1 VPIHPI
7 VSTVLRYGGVAL
19 LGLIAAIGVNVVADR
34 VAGDEEPP
42 LRGDQCAA
50 CRETLPAGRWLPLA
64 EWWAFH
70 GRCPRCGAR
79 LPLRRAGVQ
88 VALTLA
94 FPLLLAHVT
103 SAGTHVR
110 IAPAAYFIIDALLL
124 SALALTFV
132 IDLEHHLILDV
143 VVYPT
148 AAGMVLAALLLDR
161 KALASMAIGAVI
173 AGGLF
178 LAFYG
183 LGRLL
188 YHEEA
193 LGFGDVKLAALV
205 GIAVGWPGIVSAL
218 FLAALFGAAIS
229 VALLG
234 MGRASARTYIPF
246 GTFLSVGGG
255 VALLIAVPVWA

>member
-1 VPIHPI
+1 MHIQPVT
-7 VSTVLRYGGVAL
+7 VTVLLYAGVAL
-19 LGLIAAIGVNVVADR
+19 LGLIAATGVNVVADR
-34 VAGDEEPP
+34 VEGDEEPP

-50 CRETLPAGRWLPLA
+50 CRGTLPANRVLPLA
-64 EWWAFH
+64 ELWALRGH
-70 GRCPRCGAR
+70 CPHCGAR
-79 LPLRRAGVQ
+79 LPLRRTGVQ
-88 VALTLA
+88 VALTVA

-103 SAGTHVR
+103 SAGVHVR
-110 IAPAAYFIIDALLL
+110 IAAPAHFIFDILVL

-132 IDLEHHLILDV
+132 IDLEHHLILDT
-143 VVYPT
+143 VVYTT

-161 KALASMAIGAVI
+161 KALAAMAIGMVI

-193 LGFGDVKLAALV
+193 LGFGDVKLAALI
-205 GIAVGWPGIVSAL
+205 GIVIGWPGIVSAL

-229 VALLG
+229 MALLG
-234 MGRASARTYIPF
+234 MGRTSARAYIPF
-246 GTFLSVGGG
+246 GTFLSVGAAL
-255 VALLIAVPVWA
+255 ALLVSVPVWA